1 MKKCVLFLC
10 LLCNV
15 FISAQITNPENRK
28 KISGVLIREL
38 DRVERLRNH
47 DVFSSAEIAAI
58 INKEIIPVDS
68 YLRIA
73 LQVTLRTEN
82 VKRQLG
88 SLGCDVLQI
97 PDGNYNLWVPYDKLD
112 AVASLNAV
120 AYLTTIRVQ
129 NVHPIPIPRPDPIP
143 VPHPGPKPHPYPH
156 PKPHPQPDPAPSP
169 QPEKER
175 PNPQPSKD
183 MPVSRRSGGR

>member
-1 MKKCVLFLC
+1 MKKFVLFLC

-15 FISAQITNPENRK
+15 FLSAQITNPENRK
-28 KISGVLIREL
+28 KLSGVLVREL

-47 DVFSSAEIAAI
+47 DVFSSAEVAAI

-112 AVASLNAV
+112 AVASLSEV
-120 AYLTTIRVQ
+120 AYLATMPMK
-129 NVHPIPIPRPDPIP
+129 NHIPIDGPNPFPPPRPDPT
-143 VPHPGPKPHPYPH
+143 
-156 PKPHPQPDPAPSP
+156 
-169 QPEKER
+169 
-175 PNPQPSKD
+175 
-183 MPVSRRSGGR
+183 